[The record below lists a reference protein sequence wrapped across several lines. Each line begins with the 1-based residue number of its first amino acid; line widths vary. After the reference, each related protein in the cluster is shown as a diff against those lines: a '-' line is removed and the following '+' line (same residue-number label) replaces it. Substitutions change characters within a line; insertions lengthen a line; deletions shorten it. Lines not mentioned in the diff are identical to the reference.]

1 MAFNQ
6 KKFLDS
12 AGVSTLW
19 SRINAQLANRDAIIM
34 ENKAAI
40 AENKAAI
47 EAEAVVA
54 RAAEKA
60 NADAAA
66 AALKAAEDEADRAQ
80 KAELANTLAIDEL

>member
-19 SRINAQLANRDAIIM
+19 SRINAQLAERDT
-34 ENKAAI
+34 AI
-40 AENKAAI
+40 AKNKAAI
-47 EAEAVVA
+47 EAEAAAA

-66 AALKAAEDEADRAQ
+66 ANKTAIETEVARAKAAEKVNAD
-80 KAELANTLAIDEL
+80 AIA